1 MNNYVKIVYLL
12 FFIASAA
19 FSEDL
24 IIDDTTWNVKHT
36 LYFTP
41 DTEMYLVKGT
51 PYTGVLIQD
60 AEYLSEYIT
69 VRGGFAVKDSSIYY
83 IDKKTGKKYC
93 TDVETTTDSTS
104 TSTVIYENASYI
116 DKKYLRTGNGKSVY
130 TENGKICMTVIY
142 DSLSY
147 SEYGKCIKQD
157 WFDELLD

>member
-1 MNNYVKIVYLL
+1 MLKSFTLL

-83 IDKKTGKKYC
+83 I
-93 TDVETTTDSTS
+93 
-104 TSTVIYENASYI
+104 
-116 DKKYLRTGNGKSVY
+116 
-130 TENGKICMTVIY
+130 
-142 DSLSY
+142 
-147 SEYGKCIKQD
+147 
-157 WFDELLD
+157 